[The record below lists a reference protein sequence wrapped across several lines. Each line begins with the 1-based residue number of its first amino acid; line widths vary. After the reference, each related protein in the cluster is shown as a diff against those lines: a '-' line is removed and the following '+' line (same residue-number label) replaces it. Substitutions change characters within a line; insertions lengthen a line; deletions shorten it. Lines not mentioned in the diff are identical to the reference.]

1 MRLFIHADAQTLGSK
16 AGNEAGD
23 QIYAAIK
30 ANGRARIV
38 IATGASQF
46 ATLETLVARQDI
58 DWSKVECFHLDEYIG
73 VPDTHPASFRRYLKE
88 RFVARVKNLGA
99 FHGVGGDA
107 ADPAAECK
115 RLGAL
120 IRTRPVDVL
129 LLGIGENSHLA
140 FNDPPADMVTKEPY
154 LVVNLDEGCRK
165 QQLGEGWFP
174 NLDAVPRQAIS
185 MSMNCILE
193 ATVLISSV
201 PDARKAEAVR
211 GSVEAA
217 LSPMIP
223 GSYLRTHNNC
233 SLHVDRAAAGKLQ
246 SHTIEGALRGSAC
259 AASSTSR

>member
-1 MRLFIHADAQTLGSK
+1 MRLSIHADAKTLGQT

-23 QIYAAIK
+23 LITATIRADGK
-30 ANGRARIV
+30 ARIV

-73 VPDTHPASFRRYLKE
+73 LPDTHPASFRRYLKE
-88 RFVARVKNLGA
+88 RFVAKVRNLGA

-129 LLGIGENSHLA
+129 LLGIGENGHLA
-140 FNDPPADMVTKEPY
+140 FNDPPADMVTREPY
-154 LVVNLDEGCRK
+154 LVVNLDEGCRQ

-193 ATVLISSV
+193 ATVLIASV

-211 GSVEAA
+211 GSVEGA
-217 LSPMIP
+217 LSPMMP
-223 GSYLRTHNNC
+223 GSYLRTHGDC
-233 SLHVDRAAAGKLQ
+233 RLHIDRAAAGRLQ
-246 SHTIEGALRGSAC
+246 SHTIDGATRGTAC
-259 AASSTSR
+259 AASSTCR